1 MNNVEIYEDFLQTL
15 KQNFPNIQLDQR
27 DKMLL
32 GMAVNHTYL
41 HLQYEEKGRDNGNPD
56 QA

>member
-15 KQNFPNIQLDQR
+15 KKNFPNIQLDQR

-41 HLQYEEKGRDNGNPD
+41 HLQSQVKEENE
-56 QA
+56 